1 MRPLLCFLLP
11 APSFTC
17 SPWVISYLL
26 LGLFPHSVSF
36 THFTTQMNI
45 PKGQAVPPPHQVH
58 SLEERTDGKREGTE
72 RWGRAA
78 AGRQPMCG
86 SSKLCLRAGAVNN
99 QWKRSICIFRVGRG
113 REGPAFNPS
122 TREAETSDSFCEFET
137 GLFCLGSFR
146 VDRGI

>member
-1 MRPLLCFLLP
+1 MLP
-11 APSFTC
+11 ASC
-17 SPWVISYLL
+17 ALL
-26 LGLFPHSVSF
+26 HLHTLGHFLPLPGSLPHSVSF

-72 RWGRAA
+72 REMGGAA
-78 AGRQPMCG
+78 AGRQPMC
-86 SSKLCLRAGAVNN
+86 SSRKLCLRAGAVNN
-99 QWKRSICIFRVGRG
+99 QWKQSICIFRVGWG

-137 GLFCLGSFR
+137 GLFYLGSFR